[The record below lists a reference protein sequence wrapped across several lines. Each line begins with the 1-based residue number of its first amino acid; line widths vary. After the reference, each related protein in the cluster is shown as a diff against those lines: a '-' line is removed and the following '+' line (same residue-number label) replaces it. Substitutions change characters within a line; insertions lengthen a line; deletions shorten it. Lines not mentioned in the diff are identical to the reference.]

1 MKPLLKNE
9 VLFENITAII
19 LYQIINLTQ
28 QPKFLDDIFLKNLYN
43 STIYTFKWKFF
54 KFKIYIYSLK
64 WKSFKVETH
73 TYSHYFLFYFL

>member
-19 LYQIINLTQ
+19 FYQIINLTQ

-43 STIYTFKWKFF
+43 STIYTFK
-54 KFKIYIYSLK
+54 
-64 WKSFKVETH
+64 
-73 TYSHYFLFYFL
+73 